1 MRAVVLSGT
10 GGPEKMV
17 VEERPD
23 PAVGAGEVRIEVRA
37 AGINFAELLARSG
50 VYPDAPKPPCVLGYE
65 VAGVV
70 ESVGPGVEAFA
81 VGDEVFAPTMFG
93 GQAELAT
100 VPAGDVY
107 PKPERLTFE
116 QTAALPVNYCTALA
130 AVVEMGGLRA
140 GHRILIHAAAGGVG
154 TAAVQIAAEIGA
166 EIYGTASPGK
176 HDAIRELGVDHPIDY
191 RNQDFAEVVR
201 DLTDGEGVD
210 VIIDAQGPTSFRKD
224 YRILRPGGRLIMF
237 GLSEVQG
244 AHGFLDRRAL
254 SALVRMPFATAPWW
268 KSLAGMTENKGTFG
282 LNLLDWWK
290 DEGLGRLGAML
301 HERLDA
307 GQFDP
312 VVAKSFSFE
321 EAPEAHRYIEE
332 RKNIGKVLLTP

>member
-10 GGPEKMV
+10 GGPEKMI

-23 PAVGAGEVRIEVRA
+23 PAVGPGEIRIEVRA

-50 VYPDAPKPPCVLGYE
+50 VYPDAPKPPSVLGYE
-65 VAGVV
+65 VSGVI
-70 ESVGPGVEAFA
+70 ETVGPGVEAFA
-81 VGDEVFAPTMFG
+81 VGDEVFAPTLFG
-93 GQAELAT
+93 GQAELVT

-107 PKPERLTFE
+107 RKPERFSHE
-116 QTAALPVNYCTALA
+116 QAAALPVNYCTAIA
-130 AVVEMGGLRA
+130 AIVVMGGLRA
-140 GHRILIHAAAGGVG
+140 GQRILIHAAAGGVG

-166 EIYGTASPGK
+166 EVYGTASPGK

-191 RNQDFAEVVR
+191 RSQDFAEVVR
-201 DLTDGEGVD
+201 ELTDGEGVD

-290 DEGLGRLGAML
+290 DEGLGRLGTML
-301 HERLDA
+301 QERLDA
-307 GQFDP
+307 GQFEP
-312 VVAKSFSFE
+312 VVAKTFSFSD
-321 EAPEAHRYIEE
+321 APEAHRYIEG
-332 RKNIGKVLLTP
+332 RQNIGKVLLEP